1 MALHNLVI
9 TVVDGGSASN
19 NTIFSKSSSDRT
31 RSNNNGEEKSI
42 LQKVL
47 NYNQT
52 FKEKIKGHM
61 TPTTFFAVESG
72 FQIAKQSLR
81 QVANYFISDIGR
93 SNGDSNYQSQVNR
106 TLEVVSDVGGLMGGA
121 VSGAASG
128 SMFGPV
134 GAAVGAVVGFASSA
148 ISTGFKY
155 AERERAWQ
163 HEMFKENTSQSNR
176 LARANFS
183 VYTGRL
189 R

>member
-9 TVVDGGSASN
+9 TVVDGGKANSNTISTSSGSSRASN
-19 NTIFSKSSSDRT
+19 SQGK
-31 RSNNNGEEKSI
+31 EKTT

-52 FKEKIKGHM
+52 FREKISSNM

-72 FQIAKQSLR
+72 FNIAKQTLR
-81 QVANYFISDIGR
+81 QVANYYISDIGR
-93 SNGDSNYQSQVNR
+93 SNGDSNFQAQVNR
-106 TLEVVSDVGGLMGGA
+106 NLEIAGDVGGLLGGA
-121 VSGAASG
+121 LSGAASG

-148 ISTGFKY
+148 ISSGFKY
-155 AERERAWQ
+155 AERERAYQ
-163 HEMFKENTSQSNR
+163 HEMFKENTSQAHN
-176 LARANFS
+176 LARANYS
-183 VYTGRL
+183 VHTGRV